1 MLGTVPQNISIKFE
15 PLDNFNGNL
24 SIKVDI
30 ECKNVRK
37 SMNMKKKTTTKV
49 KMNKKVNMN
58 MKKKT
63 ITKVNMNMKSEYEY
77 EKENHHEFS

>member
-1 MLGTVPQNISIKFE
+1 
-15 PLDNFNGNL
+15 
-24 SIKVDI
+24 
-30 ECKNVRK
+30 
-37 SMNMKKKTTTKV
+37 MNMKKKTTTKV

-77 EKENHHEFS
+77 EKENHHEIG